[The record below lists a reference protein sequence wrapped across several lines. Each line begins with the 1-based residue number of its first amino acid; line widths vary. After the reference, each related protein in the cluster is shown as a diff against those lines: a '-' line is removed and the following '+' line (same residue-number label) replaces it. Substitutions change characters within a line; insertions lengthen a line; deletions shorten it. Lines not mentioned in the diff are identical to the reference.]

1 MGLTN
6 APSSFQRIM
15 TNVLSDLTRTC
26 VKVYLD
32 DIIIH
37 SRTKEEHMEHLRL
50 VLARLREYRMYIKLR
65 KCKFLQHRVT
75 FLGHDIDA
83 NGVHIAHDKVLAVE
97 QWPVPQNAADVR
109 SFLGFV
115 QFFRRSLRG
124 LAGVSLPLTKL
135 TSKETPW
142 RWGSAE

>member
-37 SRTKEEHMEHLRL
+37 SHTEEEHMEHLRL
-50 VLARLREYRMYIKLR
+50 VLTRLREYHLYIKLR
-65 KCKFLQHRVT
+65 KCKFL
-75 FLGHDIDA
+75 
-83 NGVHIAHDKVLAVE
+83 
-97 QWPVPQNAADVR
+97 
-109 SFLGFV
+109 
-115 QFFRRSLRG
+115 
-124 LAGVSLPLTKL
+124 
-135 TSKETPW
+135 
-142 RWGSAE
+142 

>member
-15 TNVLSDLTRTC
+15 TNVLGDLTRTC

-37 SRTKEEHMEHLRL
+37 SRTVSEHLHHLRL
-50 VLARLREYRMYIKLR
+50 VLACFRKYKFYLKLR
-65 KCKFLQHRVT
+65 KCEFLREQVT

-83 NGVHIAHDKVLAVE
+83 QGIHICHDKILAV
-97 QWPVPQNAADVR
+97 
-109 SFLGFV
+109 
-115 QFFRRSLRG
+115 
-124 LAGVSLPLTKL
+124 
-135 TSKETPW
+135 
-142 RWGSAE
+142 

>member
-37 SRTKEEHMEHLRL
+37 SRTEEEHMEHLRL
-50 VLARLREYRMYIKLR
+50 VLTRLREYRLYIKLQ
-65 KCKFLQHRVT
+65 KCKFL
-75 FLGHDIDA
+75 
-83 NGVHIAHDKVLAVE
+83 
-97 QWPVPQNAADVR
+97 
-109 SFLGFV
+109 
-115 QFFRRSLRG
+115 
-124 LAGVSLPLTKL
+124 
-135 TSKETPW
+135 
-142 RWGSAE
+142 

>member
-37 SRTKEEHMEHLRL
+37 SRMEEEHMEHLRL
-50 VLARLREYRMYIKLR
+50 VLARLHEYRLYIKLR
-65 KCKFLQHRVT
+65 KCKFL
-75 FLGHDIDA
+75 
-83 NGVHIAHDKVLAVE
+83 
-97 QWPVPQNAADVR
+97 
-109 SFLGFV
+109 
-115 QFFRRSLRG
+115 
-124 LAGVSLPLTKL
+124 
-135 TSKETPW
+135 
-142 RWGSAE
+142 